1 MADARPAKELTP
13 KQAQFVRE
21 YLVDRNAT
29 QAALRCG
36 YAETSAYSQG
46 QRLLKY
52 DVIAT
57 AVQEA
62 MDKRAERTEITADRV
77 LREIACLALYDPS
90 ELVQQPCTKPEDIAL
105 LPEHVRRAIIGWS
118 WDKAGN
124 FVLKLS
130 PKVPALDQLGR
141 HLKLFTDKVELS
153 GAVDQLTDAQIE
165 AKIAALAAGMKGS
178 DGGA

>member
-1 MADARPAKELTP
+1 MADARPVKELTP

-21 YLVDRNAT
+21 YLIDRNAT
-29 QAALRCG
+29 QAAIRCG
-36 YAETSAYSQG
+36 YSAKSAYSTG
-46 QRLLKY
+46 DELLKKPE
-52 DVIAT
+52 IAK

-118 WDKAGN
+118 WDKMGN

>member
-1 MADARPAKELTP
+1 MADARPAKGLTP

-29 QAALRCG
+29 QAAIRSGYSVKTAATIGDENLRKP
-36 YAETSAYSQG
+36 E
-46 QRLLKY
+46 
-52 DVIAT
+52 IAT
-57 AVQEA
+57 AIQKA
-62 MDKRAERTEITADRV
+62 MDKRSERTEITADRV

-118 WDKAGN
+118 WDKMGN

-141 HLKLFTDKVELS
+141 HLKLFTDKIEHS
-153 GAVDQLTDAQIE
+153 GAIEQLTDAQIE
-165 AKIAALAAGMKGS
+165 AKIAALAAGMKGA